1 MLKKEIIN
9 KIKSIPDHITNVD
22 DIVNYIFENEVKV
35 EKLTY
40 MAFRSAKLK
49 EMVEN
54 PITYKE
60 KIAII
65 SIEWKKLNK

>member
-1 MLKKEIIN
+1 MLKKEIIS
-9 KIKSIPDHITNVD
+9 KIKSIPEHITNID
-22 DIVNYIFENEVKV
+22 DIVNYIFKNEVKV

-49 EMVEN
+49 EMVDN
-54 PITYKE
+54 SISYKE

-65 SIEWKKLNK
+65 SIEWKKVK